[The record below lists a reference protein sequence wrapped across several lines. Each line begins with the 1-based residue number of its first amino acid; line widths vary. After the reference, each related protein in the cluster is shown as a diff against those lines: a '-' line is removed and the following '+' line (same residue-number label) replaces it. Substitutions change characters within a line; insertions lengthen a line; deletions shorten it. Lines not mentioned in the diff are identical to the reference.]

1 MFQNY
6 TKKGASSNILSS
18 NNLSSSYERNLK
30 KKEKKATNIS
40 ITR

>member
-18 NNLSSSYERNLK
+18 NNLSSSYERNYE
-30 KKEKKATNIS
+30 EKRKRQIYQ
-40 ITR
+40 